1 ELRMR
6 QSLSE
11 DRASLGIYAEQ
22 LELLRSQQSRLEDE
36 LSRLQVT
43 AQSSGRLVLP
53 DEQRLPGRFLR
64 KGEYIGYVIPESVRT
79 VMAVIGQDD
88 IDYIR
93 NNTRAVTVMPTSA
106 LQRSIPAEAVRMVP
120 AASRELPG
128 AVLAVEGGGE
138 VVIDPKSEQGMRSL
152 ETLYWIEIV
161 ASEDLGERTEERIYV
176 RFEHGP
182 VPLSSLLYRKLRQ
195 TFIKHFQV

>member
-1 ELRMR
+1 
-6 QSLSE
+6 
-11 DRASLGIYAEQ
+11 
-22 LELLRSQQSRLEDE
+22 
-36 LSRLQVT
+36 
-43 AQSSGRLVLP
+43 
-53 DEQRLPGRFLR
+53 
-64 KGEYIGYVIPESVRT
+64 
-79 VMAVIGQDD
+79 
-88 IDYIR
+88 
-93 NNTRAVTVMPTSA
+93 
-106 LQRSIPAEAVRMVP
+106 
-120 AASRELPG
+120 SRELPG

-138 VVIDPKSEQGMRSL
+138 VVIDPKSDQGMRSL